1 MVSCRRAQ
9 MGGCVKFLLKAN
21 GPWHLHMGFYFFL
34 LLLLQLLILP
44 LIADLFK
51 DARVSQPPPL
61 PAMGAHAAGLADS
74 MQCVEIPDVR

>member
-1 MVSCRRAQ
+1 
-9 MGGCVKFLLKAN
+9 MGGSVKFLLKAN

-61 PAMGAHAAGLADS
+61 PAMATHAAGLADS
-74 MQCVEIPDVR
+74 ACIGSKLDSASMFSGM